1 MERIVVYY
9 NSVGFAKIYRILQI
23 ADITGREKPNFF
35 SNVDKSV
42 VSSTEKAPESGK
54 TIVDLKNIESIL
66 LRDENLNSS
75 KIQNS
80 SPYICSEHLNKT
92 FFRAR

>member
-1 MERIVVYY
+1 MVYY

-42 VSSTEKAPESGK
+42 EKAPESGK

-92 FFRAR
+92 FFCVR

>member
-1 MERIVVYY
+1 MERILVYY

-54 TIVDLKNIESIL
+54 TIVDLKNMESIL
-66 LRDENLNSS
+66 LRDENFS

-80 SPYICSEHLNKT
+80 SPYISSEHLNMT
-92 FFRAR
+92 FFRVR